1 VGNPM
6 DWYSTANSSFGA
18 DVGAPP
24 GGGFAINVF
33 LRADDGSVYRTW
45 QTKGRGSEQLSHTFP
60 LIDTLPYGRQEEWQD
75 VPAGWPQ
82 GPTYEG
88 WLESARIAKLYG

>member
-1 VGNPM
+1 
-6 DWYSTANSSFGA
+6 
-18 DVGAPP
+18 
-24 GGGFAINVF
+24 

-45 QTKGRGSEQLSHTFP
+45 QTTGRGCEQLSHTFP
-60 LIDTLPYGRQEEWQD
+60 LIDILPYGRQEEWQD

-88 WLESARIAKLYG
+88 WLESARIAKLYGDAD